1 MKNQAINAQ
10 AQNEFV
16 ALVGEIQARIT
27 RLQGALDNHFDLNP
41 EDINWGHVGDLTQ
54 HLEVLTNLT
63 DRVFN
68 EGK

>member
-1 MKNQAINAQ
+1 M
-10 AQNEFV
+10 
-16 ALVGEIQARIT
+16 GEIQARIT
-27 RLQGALDNHFDLNP
+27 RLQGAIDNHFDLNP

-54 HLEVLTNLT
+54 HLEMLTNLT